1 MVDDNQDAQDN
12 QDTSNNND
20 QDNQDNQD
28 DNSDPI
34 AKLEQQTKSWLGRLE
49 ADQKEG
55 RATQK
60 QMLETLTNINER
72 LERPVSQPSQNNKV
86 ISDLNEK
93 WHEKLLDGKIVEV
106 LDERDALLR
115 QAQDE
120 NSRSDKIKV
129 DKFVATLSEQ
139 PLFADIKDNVQKL
152 AHDLVTKGYTPQDA
166 VSYSFEKNRADYMG
180 GLLATLNTQNPA
192 ALEMLKGGKGSGAGG
207 GNDAGKLPDRFE
219 KAYQAD
225 KAKGYFKNREEYIA
239 ALAPQIR
246 KELNI

>member
-1 MVDDNQDAQDN
+1 MADKPITEPIDEPI
-12 QDTSNNND
+12 DT
-20 QDNQDNQD
+20 
-28 DNSDPI
+28 PI
-34 AKLEQQTKSWLGRLE
+34 DEPIDEPLDSVAKLEQQTKSWLGRLE
-49 ADQKEG
+49 AGQKED

-60 QMLETLTNINER
+60 QIVDTLTNINER
-72 LERPVSQPSQNNKV
+72 LEQRPQPQSPAQNNNV

-93 WHEKLLDGKIVEV
+93 WHSKMLEGDIVGV

-192 ALEMLKGGKGSGAGG
+192 ALEMLKGGKGGGAGG